1 MVSGTP
7 SRFAH
12 PVHDGMTKGH
22 DDANPRVF
30 IVNRFFHPDH
40 SATSQIASDL
50 AFHLVSQGYRVT
62 AIAGCHGYDGAH
74 FASRETVSGVD
85 IIRVGGTNFGRGST
99 LGRLMDLITVYPAL
113 LVAMVRHISKGDTL
127 IAKTDPP
134 LLSVVSALASRIKGA
149 RLFCWMQDL
158 YPEVAAELGASAL
171 QGWLGA
177 PLRFLRDWSL
187 RKADRCV
194 VIGER
199 MAERIA
205 QLGVPQSRI
214 TIIHNWCEDALIK
227 PVSHAD
233 NPVRRE
239 WGFTDA
245 DLVVGYSGNL
255 GRAHEYET
263 ILSAAEQLQDTPSIR
278 FLMVGG
284 GASAQ
289 KLKGEAAKRGIT
301 SFSFQPYQPREK
313 LALSLGAADLHWL
326 SLLPAMEGL
335 IVPSKAYGIAAA
347 GRPIIA
353 ITDQDGEVARLVKAH
368 DAGVVVSPG
377 DGEALATALMD
388 YANDPSKRIRQG
400 AAARHML
407 EKKFTMQ
414 ASLERWISILKK

>member
-1 MVSGTP
+1 
-7 SRFAH
+7 
-12 PVHDGMTKGH
+12 MTTGH
-22 DDANPRVF
+22 DDAKPRVI

-50 AFHLVSQGYRVT
+50 AFHLVGQGFRVT
-62 AIAGCHGYDGAH
+62 AVTGRHGYDGAR
-74 FASRETVSGVD
+74 FASRESVNGVD
-85 IIRVGGTNFGRGST
+85 IIRVGGTNFGRGSI
-99 LGRLMDLITVYPAL
+99 LGRLIDLITVYPAL
-113 LVAMVRHISKGDTL
+113 FLAMARHTGKGDTL

-134 LLSVVSALASRIKGA
+134 LLSVIAALASRIKGA
-149 RLFCWMQDL
+149 RLFCWLQDL

-171 QGWLGA
+171 RGWLGA
-177 PLRFLRDWSL
+177 PLRFLRNWSL

-205 QLGVPQSRI
+205 KLGVAQSRI
-214 TIIHNWCEDALIK
+214 SIVHNWCEDALIH
-227 PVSHAD
+227 PVAHAD

-239 WGFTDA
+239 WGFSDD

-255 GRAHEYET
+255 GRAHEFET
-263 ILSAAEQLQDTPSIR
+263 VLSAAQQLNDQTAIR

-289 KLKGEAAKRGIT
+289 KLKAEVAKRGIT

-313 LALSLGAADLHWL
+313 LAFSLGAADLHWL

-368 DAGVVVSPG
+368 DAGVVISPG
-377 DGEALATALMD
+377 DGDALATALND
-388 YANDPSKRIRQG
+388 YANDPTKRAGQG
-400 AAARHML
+400 VAARSML

-414 ASLERWISILKK
+414 ASLARWVSILRGNSGLHG